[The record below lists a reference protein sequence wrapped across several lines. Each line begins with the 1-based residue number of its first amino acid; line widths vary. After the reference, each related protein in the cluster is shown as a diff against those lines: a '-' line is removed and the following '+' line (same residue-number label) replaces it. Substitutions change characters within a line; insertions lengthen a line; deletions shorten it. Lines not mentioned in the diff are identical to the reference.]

1 MISCATIMPLAI
13 TTITHHANYYVIHI
27 QPTSLPELQATLL
40 MTVPL
45 RPLWRKH
52 YASTSRLSSRG
63 PAMFVVTAANLP
75 PSDIPITSTTQSNA
89 PGVVFGKTSGLSLNT
104 PSQLTFKRPTT
115 ASAASPKFKSL
126 EERLLAYVSLVRL
139 EHILAPSQMPSLQ
152 YITRSTLLPHR
163 VWRMNGHVRQVERR
177 S

>member
-1 MISCATIMPLAI
+1 
-13 TTITHHANYYVIHI
+13 
-27 QPTSLPELQATLL
+27 

-115 ASAASPKFKSL
+115 ASAASPKFNTAGTHSSTISN
-126 EERLLAYVSLVRL
+126 AFTAVYHTVNPA
-139 EHILAPSQMPSLQ
+139 APSC
-152 YITRSTLLPHR
+152 
-163 VWRMNGHVRQVERR
+163 VEDEWTCTAGGKEIVEARAIMLWD
-177 S
+177 